1 MSAGRDLTKPFA
13 VGLASGDKTMSDTIV
28 QVNVSGPESVVIS
41 KEERYE
47 LIAQVARA
55 LQERRRAIRE
65 EYNMEWEA
73 EDSVIDFTRA
83 SLDFN

>member
-1 MSAGRDLTKPFA
+1 
-13 VGLASGDKTMSDTIV
+13 MSDVNERVV
-28 QVNVSGPESVVIS
+28 QINVAEGPESVVIS

-55 LQERRRAIRE
+55 LQERRQAVLDE
-65 EYNMEWEA
+65 QNLEWEA
-73 EDSVIDFTRA
+73 EDSVFDFTRA

>member
-1 MSAGRDLTKPFA
+1 MSEK
-13 VGLASGDKTMSDTIV
+13 VV
-28 QVNVSGPESVVIS
+28 QINVSGPESVVIS

-55 LQERRRAIRE
+55 LQERRQERLD

-73 EDSVIDFTRA
+73 EDSVFDFSRA
-83 SLDFN
+83 TMDLN